1 VYFSSFTVPRRL
13 HTSSLFDT
21 VKNEH
26 SLRLAL
32 CMVGLLL
39 GGAALVGSSTVP
51 VGHFSAQSPAD
62 SIPDGWEPIRF
73 GENDAGTAYT
83 LVRAESTVVVRARS
97 DNGASGL
104 ITQTRVDLEE
114 RPVLEWRWKVNELP
128 TGADVSTKTAD
139 DAAARLYVTFD
150 YDGLGLYDRLKL
162 MLLRRV
168 GYAEA
173 PSRALNY
180 LWSTTQARDDPLPSA
195 YTDQIMM
202 LPVRSGSTRV
212 GEWVRERRNVLEDYR
227 RVFGEDPPPVNGV
240 VIMTDTDNTGTS
252 AEALY
257 GDILFRDGEP
267 RAMSGE
273 ND

>member
-1 VYFSSFTVPRRL
+1 MT
-13 HTSSLFDT
+13 
-21 VKNEH
+21 
-26 SLRLAL
+26 LRLVSLL
-32 CMVGLLL
+32 CGLLL
-39 GGAALVGSSTVP
+39 VAGLLGTALGP
-51 VGHFSAQSPAD
+51 PLLRVGHFSAQSPSD
-62 SIPDGWEPIRF
+62 TLPDGWEQIRF
-73 GENDAGTAYT
+73 GENDASTSYR

-104 ITQTRVDLEE
+104 ITQTRVDLEKH
-114 RPVLEWRWKVNELP
+114 PVLEWRWKVKTLP
-128 TGADVSTKTAD
+128 KGADVAAKTAD

-180 LWSTTQARDDPLPSA
+180 LWTTSRPPGDALPSA

-202 LPVRSGSTRV
+202 LPVRSGSTQV
-212 GEWVRERRNVLEDYR
+212 GTWVRERRNVLEDYR
-227 RVFGEDPPPVNGV
+227 TVFGEDPPPVNGV
-240 VIMTDTDNTGTS
+240 VIMTDSDNTATS

-257 GDILFRDGEP
+257 GDILFRTDGA
-267 RAMSGE
+267 RAVSLE
-273 ND
+273 TN

>member
-1 VYFSSFTVPRRL
+1 VTTPRPL
-13 HTSSLFDT
+13 SL
-21 VKNEH
+21 
-26 SLRLAL
+26 LI
-32 CMVGLLL
+32 GLLL
-39 GGAALVGSSTVP
+39 AGGLLGTALGPSLLR
-51 VGHFSAQSPAD
+51 VGHFSAQSPTD
-62 SIPDGWEPIRF
+62 SIPAGWEQIRF
-73 GENDAGTAYT
+73 GENDASTSYA

-104 ITQTRVDLEE
+104 ITQRRVDLEKH
-114 RPVLEWRWKVNELP
+114 PILEWRWKVNELP
-128 TGADVSTKTAD
+128 QGADVSTKTAD

-180 LWSTTQARDDPLPSA
+180 LWSTTQTRDDPLPSA

-202 LPVRSGSTRV
+202 LPIRSGSTRG
-212 GEWVRERRNVLEDYR
+212 GEWVRERRNVLADYR

-240 VIMTDTDNTGTS
+240 VIMTDSDNTGTS

-257 GDILFRDGEP
+257 GDIVFRDDAP
-267 RAMSGE
+267 RSTSGE